1 MFESQTTSPEKTGKQ
16 YGRPETQ
23 NNITAEQT
31 VAIKVKY
38 KCRKN
43 MITDLTALSDH
54 RNIQCSQISIHL
66 IILKSHTARKMM
78 N

>member
-31 VAIKVKY
+31 VAIKVTY

-54 RNIQCSQISIHL
+54 RNIQCSQISRHL
-66 IILKSHTARKMM
+66 IKLKSHTARKMM